1 MNLFKKGKP
10 TSKFSDR
17 FKLKYE
23 CAKISLIYCMLG
35 FAWIYFSDKI
45 TYALFTNKEMLFIV
59 NRYKGW
65 IYVVITSMVLYYLI
79 DKLLCKVES
88 SKKENLYLSYHDVLT
103 GFYNRR
109 FYEEII
115 KKLDIE
121 KDLPISIIM
130 ADVNGLKIVND
141 AFGHHVGD
149 ELLQRCAAA
158 IQKACR
164 TDDIIARWGGDEFII
179 LLPKTQSEDAGK
191 VVSRI
196 EAMCS
201 EEYVNSVRVSM
212 SLGWDTKTAMDES
225 LIKVLKNAEDYMYK
239 HKIIKNEGLRG
250 SLINTIINALHEKNT
265 REEQHSERVGE
276 LSLKIGRALG
286 LSEIEIEKIK
296 VSGHLHDIGKIAIP
310 DEILNKPGKLTI
322 QEYQEVQR
330 HPEIGYRIIST
341 SHEMLEVAEYIL
353 AHHERWDGK
362 GYPKGLKGEETPLI
376 SRIIGL
382 ADSYD
387 AMSSGRPYKRAM
399 GQDEIVR
406 ELQRNAGSQFD
417 PALVEIFVEKV
428 LKQT

>member
-1 MNLFKKGKP
+1 MNLFKKGKLLY
-10 TSKFSDR
+10 KFSDR

-35 FAWIYFSDKI
+35 FIWIYFSDKI
-45 TYALFTNKEMLFIV
+45 TYALFTNKEMLFIA
-59 NRYKGW
+59 NTYKGW
-65 IYVVITSMVLYYLI
+65 IYVIITSIILYYLI
-79 DKLLCKVES
+79 NKLLRKVEL
-88 SKKENLYLSYHDVLT
+88 SKRENLYLSYHDVLT

-109 FYEEII
+109 YYEEIFRS
-115 KKLDIE
+115 LDTE
-121 KDLPISIIM
+121 KNLPISIIM

-149 ELLQRCAAA
+149 ELLRKCAMA
-158 IQKACR
+158 IKNACR
-164 TDDIIARWGGDEFII
+164 GDDIVARWGGDEFII
-179 LLPKTQSEDAGK
+179 LLPRTESEDAGK
-191 VVSRI
+191 VVNRI

-212 SLGWDTKTAMDES
+212 SLGWDTKTTMDQS
-225 LIKVLKNAEDYMYK
+225 LVKVLKNAEDYMYK

-286 LSEIEIEKIK
+286 LPEIEIEKIK

-310 DEILNKPGKLTI
+310 DEILNKPGKLTT
-322 QEYQEVQR
+322 QEYKEIQR

-341 SHEMLEVAEYIL
+341 SYEMLEIAEYIL
-353 AHHERWDGK
+353 AHHERWDGR
-362 GYPKGLKGEETPLI
+362 GYPKGLRGAETPLI

-387 AMSSGRPYKRAM
+387 AMSSGRPYKKTM
-399 GQDEIVR
+399 PLEEIIR
-406 ELQRNAGSQFD
+406 EIKENAGTQFD
-417 PALVEIFVEKV
+417 PELAEIFVEKV